1 MTGAD
6 IDVVT
11 GAFGY
16 TGKYITE
23 RLLAAGRSVRTLTGH
38 PGRPNPFGGRVSVF
52 PFNFDRPADLVES
65 LRGADTLFNT
75 YWVRFARGD
84 TTFDVAVENTKTLLR
99 AAKEAGIRKIVHI
112 SITNPSEDSPLPY
125 FRGKAVLER
134 AIVDS
139 GLSYAIIR
147 PTVIFGREDIL
158 INNIA
163 WLLRRSPVFAIPGN
177 GEYRLQPVSV
187 DDVADMAVRAA
198 REAGNTVFDAAGP
211 EIFTFNEL
219 VRLLADKTGSRGRIV
234 HLPSG
239 PALLA
244 SRLIG
249 LAVRD
254 VVLTRDE
261 VAGLTS
267 GLLISRGPPTGS
279 TRLSDWLDENA
290 AVLGTRYASE
300 LERHYR

>member
-219 VRLLADKTGSRGRIV
+219 VRLLADKTGSRARIV

-254 VVLTRDE
+254 VVLTGDE